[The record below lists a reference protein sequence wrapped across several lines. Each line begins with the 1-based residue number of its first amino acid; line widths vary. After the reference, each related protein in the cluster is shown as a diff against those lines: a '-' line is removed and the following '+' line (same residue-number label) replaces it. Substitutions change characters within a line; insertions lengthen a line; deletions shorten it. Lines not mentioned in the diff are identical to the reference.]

1 MIGMVGGTVIR
12 GWGWCDVGACMG
24 GVYVLYMRL
33 GLIGWSAG
41 VEEEVV
47 RYNWLVGKLIIPPCV
62 CKKSIPNTTDKKDI
76 SCNNKLH
83 LKCVVINSNG
93 Q

>member
-62 CKKSIPNTTDKKDI
+62 CRKLIPNTTGKRI
-76 SCNNKLH
+76 FLVTTRSPEICCH
-83 LKCVVINSNG
+83 